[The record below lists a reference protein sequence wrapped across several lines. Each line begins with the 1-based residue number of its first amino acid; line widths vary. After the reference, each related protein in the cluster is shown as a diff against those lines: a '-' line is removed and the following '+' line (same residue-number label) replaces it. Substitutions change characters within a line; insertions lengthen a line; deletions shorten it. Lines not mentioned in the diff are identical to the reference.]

1 MSLQQHI
8 QDYLQSFRKKVDI
21 DIQSVMAQV
30 TQDLINSGM
39 ANKALQKGNYL
50 PAFSLPNQ
58 LENTVVSNEVLS
70 QGPMVLTFYRGGW
83 CPYCNLE
90 LRAYQQLL
98 PKIQACGAQLVA
110 ISPERPDHAL
120 STAEKND
127 LKFEVLSDL
136 NAAYARSL
144 GLVFTLPEVLRPIY
158 ESFGIHVEKH
168 NGSGQFDL
176 PLPATYVIDKTGRVI
191 SAFVDADY
199 TKRQNPQEVLKALEK
214 IPVAA

>member
-8 QDYLQSFRKKVDI
+8 QDYLQSFRKRVDI

-30 TQDLINSGM
+30 TQDLVNSGM
-39 ANKALQKGNYL
+39 VDQALQAGNHL
-50 PAFSLPNQ
+50 PQFSLPNQ
-58 LENTVVSNEVLS
+58 LGKTMTSDEILS

-98 PKIQACGAQLVA
+98 PKIQAIGAQLVA

-120 STAEKND
+120 TTAEKND
-127 LKFEVLSDL
+127 LKFQVLSDQG
-136 NAAYARSL
+136 AAYARSL
-144 GLVFTLPEVLRPIY
+144 GLVFTLPDVLRPIY
-158 ESFGIHVEKH
+158 ESFGIYVEKH
-168 NGSGQFDL
+168 NGSDQFDL
-176 PLPATYVIDKTGRVI
+176 PLPATYVIDKTGLVI

-199 TKRQNPQEVLKALEK
+199 TKRQNPEAVIKVLEK